1 MYNCD
6 MEDDQMKKLNKPQKY
21 SEDNVE
27 FYSNEVTPVT
37 PPSPPNNNNY
47 PNNGGPGMGP
57 GGGGGGA
64 NNNNGGPSFG
74 DVLKDVLD
82 KLLGGK

>member
-1 MYNCD
+1 
-6 MEDDQMKKLNKPQKY
+6 MKKLNKPQKY

-47 PNNGGPGMGP
+47 PNNGGTGREHGL
-57 GGGGGGA
+57 
-64 NNNNGGPSFG
+64 NNR
-74 DVLKDVLD
+74 
-82 KLLGGK
+82 

>member
-1 MYNCD
+1 

-37 PPSPPNNNNY
+37 PPSPPNNNKY
-47 PNNGGPGMGP
+47 PNNGGTGMGP
-57 GGGGGGA
+57 GGGVGGA
-64 NNNNGGPSFG
+64 KNHNGGPSVG

>member
-37 PPSPPNNNNY
+37 PPSPPKI
-47 PNNGGPGMGP
+47 GR
-57 GGGGGGA
+57 A
-64 NNNNGGPSFG
+64 SCRER
-74 DVLKDVLD
+74 V
-82 KLLGGK
+82 